1 MRRTDDRDVERR
13 RIVTL
18 APDKRIVRPLPVVR
32 QRPFDDHR
40 LVDALRPADERRRDR
55 RIHAVRRRLVEDVDR
70 DRRTA
75 RIALVVAHVVGKSG
89 RSADDRRREA
99 ADRHHEVE
107 TVAGIGKARVEAVA
121 GRVMPPERMRPCE
134 AHRPALVGVSENVV
148 AARPKSRVA
157 DDRIAA
163 AEAELVAA
171 EPGVAVETDTPELV
185 RPEVPVRIPV
195 RGVGENHLALGADR
209 QAGRLER
216 HAVEREASLR
226 SVEVERGRHSQHRL
240 VGGEFPTLLE
250 GDIHSLGIEIHPA
263 DRQRLGKPNRDL
275 PVRWERRRRRG
286 GVRIAEGVAGLVVGP
301 VRRIGPVAAFAAGPG
316 VGRRVQRLAARHRR
330 PRLGVCRLAGG
341 LICGPELP
349 VIRRLERRERM
360 REGERLAVRHN
371 ERIAGLLEGAFV
383 SAVANPQRDLRL
395 IRHAEI
401 GKTARERHR
410 AAGDRTRRRVV
421 NRLAGH
427 RDLGRAGS
435 RGLAVC
441 RRLDADEVRLARLQ
455 VARRCSIALE
465 ERQLV
470 RTCRRAHRTLESRP
484 DRVERIRRL
493 ADMHLQR
500 AARSAEGHEVAR
512 YDERVAAAAVQRQV
526 AERRGAEVTPE
537 DARRP
542 ERQVTVEV
550 VESQHQIVI
559 RPPRRGHVV
568 SIARRPRAN
577 RADLGRRLPGGH
589 VVAAVVWSVRD
600 IEIACSVARRER
612 QRHRVEPSGGYV
624 LLGRHRRRA
633 IRPQQRSV
641 ARIHHQLPRRAV
653 VVRPAHVL
661 RVEIVVRGVV
671 AARAARAVGHPDL
684 DFVPARHGR
693 LEGARRDNSAAIGHV
708 VQEHLLEARPRI
720 RHHDAFVVVD
730 LHPELVGLFG
740 VHVHRAPVDPLSAV
754 DRPVH
759 VVAPDGR
766 PTLRRL
772 RIAAHIGGKRPEL
785 ATVNAVTVGIMRP
798 VRPFRQGR
806 VVLVPVHVRAREERL
821 IDAGEPR
828 SLDELRRHDH
838 ETLAFNRFSP
848 VVLGHDL
855 RVVLAVRIEPP
866 ERKRRPFR
874 RSDASRR
881 LLRRQLVRQLAVQAF
896 ERHGRRPLADAPHH
910 DVDFR
915 RVDQGVADAGLAER
929 ERRIDRSRFRFAIGQ
944 ERRILDCVVLGL
956 HPIGARHAVHQ
967 PAFVILAAHIGL
979 VAVRVAAKGEV
990 VVDIAC
996 SRNCTRLNQLTV
1008 AVDRQRRARIDEGDV
1023 YPRLVEALA
1032 GEGARDARLI
1042 VAACRETR
1050 VTAAEHLNFPAV
1062 FLGVDPLAREKANVA
1077 GHAIKPNPARN
1088 RKRVAEAERT
1098 VARYA
1103 QIATRGARRRLTG
1116 TADRC
1121 VVARVADAVLRVAL
1135 RRRGVGRAVLGR
1147 VRADAFRLAEVPHA
1161 AVVRVPGRERVMLGR
1176 RGIAPLH
1183 GEDRAVRERRQ
1194 PHPDERLALRIPRV
1208 DLEVEQILVLID
1220 KRKIRRALTAFSVV
1234 EPSDRLRRDPHQHGK
1249 VCKLP
1254 LARIPAHRQLGSVS
1268 RSRPHGQS
1276 RAQQGNQ
1283 RNSIP
1288 FHHFPFRNLIHP

>member
-1 MRRTDDRDVERR
+1 
-13 RIVTL
+13 
-18 APDKRIVRPLPVVR
+18 
-32 QRPFDDHR
+32 
-40 LVDALRPADERRRDR
+40 
-55 RIHAVRRRLVEDVDR
+55 
-70 DRRTA
+70 
-75 RIALVVAHVVGKSG
+75 
-89 RSADDRRREA
+89 
-99 ADRHHEVE
+99 
-107 TVAGIGKARVEAVA
+107 
-121 GRVMPPERMRPCE
+121 
-134 AHRPALVGVSENVV
+134 
-148 AARPKSRVA
+148 
-157 DDRIAA
+157 
-163 AEAELVAA
+163 
-171 EPGVAVETDTPELV
+171 
-185 RPEVPVRIPV
+185 
-195 RGVGENHLALGADR
+195 
-209 QAGRLER
+209 
-216 HAVEREASLR
+216 
-226 SVEVERGRHSQHRL
+226 
-240 VGGEFPTLLE
+240 
-250 GDIHSLGIEIHPA
+250 
-263 DRQRLGKPNRDL
+263 
-275 PVRWERRRRRG
+275 
-286 GVRIAEGVAGLVVGP
+286 
-301 VRRIGPVAAFAAGPG
+301 
-316 VGRRVQRLAARHRR
+316 
-330 PRLGVCRLAGG
+330 
-341 LICGPELP
+341 
-349 VIRRLERRERM
+349 M
-360 REGERLAVRHN
+360 REGERLEVRHN
-371 ERIAGLLEGAFV
+371 KRIAGLLEGAFV

-401 GKTARERHR
+401 GKTARECHR

-455 VARRCSIALE
+455 VARRCGIALE

-512 YDERVAAAAVQRQV
+512 HDERVAAAAVQRQV

-568 SIARRPRAN
+568 SEARRPRAN

-624 LLGRHRRRA
+624 LLGRHRHRA

-693 LEGARRDNSAAIGHV
+693 REGARRDNSAAIGHV

-821 IDAGEPR
+821 VDAGEPR
-828 SLDELRRHDH
+828 SLEELRRHNH
-838 ETLAFNRFSP
+838 ENLAFNRVSQ
-848 VVLGHDL
+848 VVLGHNL
-855 RVVLAVRIEPP
+855 RVVLVVGIEPP

-896 ERHGRRPLADAPHH
+896 ERHGRRPYADAPHH

-915 RVDQGVADAGLAER
+915 RVGQGVADAGLAER
-929 ERRIDRSRFRFAIGQ
+929 ERLIGKGQLRFAIGQ
-944 ERRILDCVVLGL
+944 ERRILDRVVLGL
-956 HPIGARHAVHQ
+956 NPIGARHAVHQ
-967 PAFVILAAHIGL
+967 PAFVKRALSDRL
-979 VAVRVAAKGEV
+979 VSVRVTADRKRISVVRRRIDVACLHHNAVAIDGQLRV
-990 VVDIAC
+990 VVDE
-996 SRNCTRLNQLTV
+996 RDMHPGLLH
-1008 AVDRQRRARIDEGDV
+1008 
-1023 YPRLVEALA
+1023 A
-1032 GEGARDARLI
+1032 GRCERTDIRGV
-1042 VAACRETR
+1042 VAAARTEGGIA
-1050 VTAAEHLNFPAV
+1050 TARHLNLPAV
-1062 FLGVDPLAREKANVA
+1062 AIGVTLLARKEAWIRRTT
-1077 GHAIKPNPARN
+1077 GKPHPARH
-1088 RKRVAEAERT
+1088 RERVAEFER
-1098 VARYA
+1098 
-1103 QIATRGARRRLTG
+1103 I
-1116 TADRC
+1116 
-1121 VVARVADAVLRVAL
+1121 VVW
-1135 RRRGVGRAVLGR
+1135 
-1147 VRADAFRLAEVPHA
+1147 H
-1161 AVVRVPGRERVMLGR
+1161 
-1176 RGIAPLH
+1176 
-1183 GEDRAVRERRQ
+1183 
-1194 PHPDERLALRIPRV
+1194 
-1208 DLEVEQILVLID
+1208 
-1220 KRKIRRALTAFSVV
+1220 
-1234 EPSDRLRRDPHQHGK
+1234 
-1249 VCKLP
+1249 
-1254 LARIPAHRQLGSVS
+1254 
-1268 RSRPHGQS
+1268 
-1276 RAQQGNQ
+1276 
-1283 RNSIP
+1283 
-1288 FHHFPFRNLIHP
+1288 